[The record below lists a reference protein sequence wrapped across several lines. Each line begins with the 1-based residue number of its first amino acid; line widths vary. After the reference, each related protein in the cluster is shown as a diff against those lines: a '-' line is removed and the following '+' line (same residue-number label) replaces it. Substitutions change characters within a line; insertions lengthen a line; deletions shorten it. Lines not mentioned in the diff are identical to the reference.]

1 MSAAESIV
9 LALIEGGA
17 FFYLARRAW
26 QRFAGRGSG
35 CCGRCPVAP
44 PAATKKL
51 NRGVP
56 VKSPVVFLL
65 AAALSTLGARADLTK
80 RQMAQ
85 AEKNPVLSVPSPAEF
100 FGAVDKAI
108 KPDWA
113 SFYREP
119 LPTSYPVRT
128 QTAFNL
134 GTLVTDAYLAVE
146 AQDGQ
151 QVKNVGKDI
160 ITLARALGVGEHV
173 LQRGKSIGDF
183 ADRNDWFAL
192 SEELEATTNEVRRA
206 MGAQRDEALAALI
219 SAGAWLRAL
228 HVSAGAAVRSED
240 PAAAALLRQSSLLG
254 LLRAELRGYPEAV
267 EGSPLVAQV
276 DAALT
281 VAAEKM
287 KPAED
292 ETAAFDQA
300 RQIESATGELLA
312 AMVKKES

>member
-1 MSAAESIV
+1 MKTPLV
-9 LALIEGGA
+9 
-17 FFYLARRAW
+17 Y
-26 QRFAGRGSG
+26 
-35 CCGRCPVAP
+35 
-44 PAATKKL
+44 
-51 NRGVP
+51 
-56 VKSPVVFLL
+56 LL
-65 AAALSTLGARADLTK
+65 AALLVVSAVRADLTK

-85 AEKNPVLSVPSPAEF
+85 AERDPVLSVPSPAEF

-119 LPTSYPVRT
+119 LPTSYPVRP

-183 ADRNDWFAL
+183 ADQNDWFAL

-206 MGAQRDEALAALI
+206 MAAQRDEALAALI

-240 PAAAALLRQSSLLG
+240 PAAADLLRQSSLIG
-254 LLRAELRGYPEAV
+254 LLQTELRRYPEV
-267 EGSPLVAQV
+267 VGGNPLVTQV
-276 DAALT
+276 DEALT
-281 VAAEKM
+281 TAAEKM

-292 ETAAFDQA
+292 ETSDFEQA

>member
-1 MSAAESIV
+1 MKTPW
-9 LALIEGGA
+9 L
-17 FFYLARRAW
+17 
-26 QRFAGRGSG
+26 
-35 CCGRCPVAP
+35 
-44 PAATKKL
+44 
-51 NRGVP
+51 
-56 VKSPVVFLL
+56 FLL
-65 AAALSTLGARADLTK
+65 AAALITIAARADLTK

-85 AEKNPVLSVPSPAEF
+85 AERDPVLSVPSPSEF

-113 SFYREP
+113 SFNREP
-119 LPTSYPVRT
+119 LPTSYPARP

-206 MGAQRDEALAALI
+206 MTAQRDEALAALI

-240 PAAAALLRQSSLLG
+240 DAAAGLLRQGSLIA
-254 LLRAELRGYPEAV
+254 LLQTELRRHPDVVA
-267 EGSPLVAQV
+267 GSPLVNQV
-276 DAALT
+276 DTALT
-281 VAAEKM
+281 ATAEKM
-287 KPAED
+287 KPATDDAPALE
-292 ETAAFDQA
+292 QA
-300 RQIESATGELLA
+300 RQIESATGDLLA